1 MNMPLFS
8 LKNCLIALSLSL
20 VLLGCAGAGT
30 QSFLQQSGT
39 SYKQDEKNAWV
50 NEPSAQPTNWTT
62 YSDMQGD

>member
-1 MNMPLFS
+1 MNRTASM
-8 LKNCLIALSLSL
+8 LKNVIIALSLSL

-62 YSDMQGD
+62 YMDMEGG

>member
-1 MNMPLFS
+1 MNITAS
-8 LKNCLIALSLSL
+8 ILKNGLMALFLSLL
-20 VLLGCAGAGT
+20 LLGCASTPTFVQESGA
-30 QSFLQQSGT
+30 